1 MTTQINNSWLMR
13 LAAVLAAGGL
23 SLAITDTT
31 AAKGGGGGNSSHSQH
46 AVSSNQNSGNQHNGN
61 LSSRQPAKKH
71 DDSHSSRD
79 RDKKHDGKGDKGE
92 AREGKDHNGTRQT
105 YNGCKKQN
113 CAGDK
118 TAIVVTDATG
128 KVVYSISKSQLDAQH
143 DVFSAQK
150 VAGGVMLQVG
160 DKRILVPG
168 KSVTVKNEALSQYI
182 ADKGGLT
189 QTIVRNKDGS
199 ISDVLTVAPLKGL

>member
-1 MTTQINNSWLMR
+1 MATRIDDSRLMR

-23 SLAITDTT
+23 WLA
-31 AAKGGGGGNSSHSQH
+31 AADIAEAKGGGGNSSHSQH
-46 AVSSNQNSGNQHNGN
+46 AVSANQNNGNQHNGN
-61 LSSRQPAKKH
+61 QSRRDADKKH
-71 DDSHSSRD
+71 DGNRSSRD
-79 RDKKHDGKGDKGE
+79 SDKKHDGKGDKGE
-92 AREGKDHNGTRQT
+92 AREGKDRNGTRQT
-105 YNGCKKQN
+105 YNGCKKRN

-118 TAIVVTDATG
+118 TAIVVTDGSG

-168 KSVTVKNEALSQYI
+168 KSVTVKNEALSQSI

-189 QTIVRNKDGS
+189 QTIVKNKDGS
-199 ISDVLTVAPLKGL
+199 ISDVLGVAPLKGL